1 MLIPFNKEHDIVH
14 AFMLLILLI
23 CELQTL
29 VLIVHELIVLQFSI
43 LVLIKEEQTID
54 EQVCILQ
61 FIVLA
66 LIYETFTV
74 LEETVLHVNNEV
86 FVLLKEQFLPYA
98 NDTFVT
104 AAVKLAVDVSLP
116 INDDVEQ
123 HTYIPR
129 EQDNFDTFMFAQF
142 NKNETFALTK
152 HADEQDTYETFK
164 TELQLIN
171 ELFNTKGT
179 DNVVTVH
186 VSIIPVVP
194 ITVHAF
200 CITVLI
206 LHAFISDV
214 FINERL
220 LMTDFKFDT
229 LLFRILAVT
238 ILQFSNKQA
247 TILAF

>member
-1 MLIPFNKEHDIVH
+1 
-14 AFMLLILLI
+14 MLLVLLI

-29 VLIVHELIVLQFSI
+29 VLIVHKLNVLPFSI

-104 AAVKLAVDVSLP
+104 EAVKLAVDISLP
-116 INDDVEQ
+116 TNDDVEQ

-142 NKNETFALTK
+142 NKKE
-152 HADEQDTYETFK
+152 
-164 TELQLIN
+164 
-171 ELFNTKGT
+171 
-179 DNVVTVH
+179 
-186 VSIIPVVP
+186 
-194 ITVHAF
+194 
-200 CITVLI
+200 
-206 LHAFISDV
+206 
-214 FINERL
+214 
-220 LMTDFKFDT
+220 T
-229 LLFRILAVT
+229 LL
-238 ILQFSNKQA
+238 SNAIKGMSIKSNLKICFCFEHIVA
-247 TILAF
+247 ELVHSFDALIGALSRPKSKSF